1 MNSTVKVDVGG
12 KRGYKVRTKI
22 KNKDFVSIM
31 QEYTVDNDGITFRAE
46 TYLDNEATVRISFAS
61 QTVYRV
67 ELYPFHHMEVRKNP
81 VFEFPVFREFQV
93 SEDELFVYI
102 CTEKLKIAIRKCPWE
117 VSVSLDG
124 SPVTA
129 EHIQDFNVDQK
140 YKAMPLGFE
149 YDLVTKEI
157 KNTYDTY
164 YMHVDEGFYGFG
176 EKFTEFNKRGQRVEV
191 WQRDA
196 LSTNSDCRIL

>member
-93 SEDELFVYI
+93 SEDE
-102 CTEKLKIAIRKCPWE
+102 
-117 VSVSLDG
+117 
-124 SPVTA
+124 
-129 EHIQDFNVDQK
+129 
-140 YKAMPLGFE
+140 
-149 YDLVTKEI
+149 
-157 KNTYDTY
+157 
-164 YMHVDEGFYGFG
+164 
-176 EKFTEFNKRGQRVEV
+176 
-191 WQRDA
+191 
-196 LSTNSDCRIL
+196 